1 MTAYT
6 ISSATD
12 SNIGQNM
19 FEVYG
24 PTTLVWPNGIIIE
37 HISQGR
43 FEVHH
48 SPVADENGGDFTAVD
63 TVGTFDE
70 AVALIAAELV

>member
-1 MTAYT
+1 MTTYT
-6 ISSATD
+6 ISSATAR
-12 SNIGQNM
+12 NIGQNM

-24 PTTLVWPNGIIIE
+24 PTADWPDGIIVE
-37 HISQGR
+37 HISQER

-48 SPVADENGGDFTAVD
+48 SPVADKNGGDFTAVD

-70 AVALIAAELV
+70 AVALIAAKLV